1 MSAGDAHSRGGA
13 AAHDPALQDQKTS
26 QDLSVASGEPSQQA
40 VSCVKVS
47 YGRCAPIGI
56 TELLVRRA
64 RQEPPGVRLAML
76 QVWRT
81 LLAGLGVN
89 PQPYEPQWVYADLDP
104 DASITP
110 EDRARAE
117 AAADEALAPCKVCTV
132 DLPTFLKSVV
142 HRVVLASKP
151 NGELLL
157 AVELDYNGNY
167 AFVVT
172 KIRDW
177 LRKTK
182 EGVKYVVPLNLHENL
197 RRLGLDVDAD
207 PRDLYAELTR
217 HAEHY
222 ATVVDAYL
230 KPILLQVVE
239 KLKATPHLAK
249 CSRDGHV
256 IYVANE
262 LFRSSAWYFNAFV
275 GLGRNSLYEALR
287 RHGLLTSP
295 TTVSMYLLDEYGS
308 RKKKRALA
316 FDADRLSE
324 FIEYDVAEICQAS
337 AMLAAAAED
346 EEGLQ
351 TPLDGGHD

>member
-1 MSAGDAHSRGGA
+1 MSAGGIHDGAGGTA
-13 AAHDPALQDQKTS
+13 QPPALQDQKLS
-26 QDLSVASGEPSQQA
+26 QDLNVASGEPSQQA

-64 RQEPPGVRLAML
+64 RQEPPGVRLAL
-76 QVWRT
+76 LHIWRAV
-81 LLAGLGVN
+81 LASLGAN
-89 PQPYEPQWVYADLDP
+89 PQPYELQWTEADLDP
-104 DASITP
+104 DATITP
-110 EDRARAE
+110 EDRIRAE
-117 AAADEALAPCKVCTV
+117 VAADETLAPCRVCV
-132 DLPTFLKSVV
+132 LDLYTFLKSVV
-142 HRVVLASKP
+142 RRAVLAARP
-151 NGELLL
+151 NGDLLL
-157 AVELDYNGNY
+157 AVELEHNGSY

-172 KIRDW
+172 KLKDW
-177 LRKTK
+177 VRKTK
-182 EGVKYVVPLNLHENL
+182 EEVKTVVPFNLQENL

-207 PRDLYAELTR
+207 PRDLYVELTR
-217 HAEHY
+217 RAEYY
-222 ATVVDAYL
+222 ATVADAYL
-230 KPILLQVVE
+230 KPILLQVIE
-239 KLKATPHLAK
+239 KLKVTPHLAK

-324 FIEYDVAEICQAS
+324 FIAHDVSEI
-337 AMLAAAAED
+337 
-346 EEGLQ
+346 
-351 TPLDGGHD
+351 